1 MNINTSERGGTR
13 ILTQSKLSRELRN
26 LAYRRHILELQ
37 IEKAYLFLMDHQW
50 DLKPCCLR
58 DLKECWKDTDLTDF
72 APLEG
77 MLEDADITN
86 LVSFATILLQEG
98 RPREDYKELLELWVI
113 ALGKSP
119 LRGIKFK
126 SPGAM
131 HRVRWMAK
139 LIYAIKLFLFR
150 HQLTDSKRQNYILFL
165 PRTDRFRPD
174 LYLIKRQQLYIV
186 PNMFIPFRVL
196 YRVL

>member
-1 MNINTSERGGTR
+1 
-13 ILTQSKLSRELRN
+13 
-26 LAYRRHILELQ
+26 
-37 IEKAYLFLMDHQW
+37 
-50 DLKPCCLR
+50 
-58 DLKECWKDTDLTDF
+58 
-72 APLEG
+72 

-150 HQLTDSKRQNYILFL
+150 HQLRMSARAERGSFTFVKFIAHV
-165 PRTDRFRPD
+165 
-174 LYLIKRQQLYIV
+174 YLMVWFTAPLGIYLLV
-186 PNMFIPFRVL
+186 WTL
-196 YRVL
+196 HT